1 MLVTACRLAISPT
14 RTSPFLANATTDGVV
29 RPPSALAMI
38 VGSPPSRTATA
49 ELVVPRSMPTARA
62 ISYLLYDEWSGEQS
76 CYCPPLCFFMT
87 QCARDRPELSS
98 RRSANLRPPHS
109 TYVTSRLFPCV
120 ASRFRRVRAP
130 CTHPCCTGSEVG
142 PVVRSRCPLTCST
155 SGATRAPSTTCV
167 VSTTP
172 RSSSCC

>member
-62 ISYLLYDEWSGEQS
+62 ISFLLYDEWSGERCS
-76 CYCPPLCFFMT
+76 PLC
-87 QCARDRPELSS
+87 
-98 RRSANLRPPHS
+98 
-109 TYVTSRLFPCV
+109 
-120 ASRFRRVRAP
+120 
-130 CTHPCCTGSEVG
+130 CC
-142 PVVRSRCPLTCST
+142 
-155 SGATRAPSTTCV
+155 GADFT
-167 VSTTP
+167 
-172 RSSSCC
+172 SSSWPNAVSYTHLRAHETRHDLVCRL